1 MSIPMC
7 EVSACIYQHQVIAA
21 VRSDF
26 SSGPPYTSVQF
37 RTHPYKLNIQH
48 LVGWQEQFKGG
59 SSQIE
64 RA

>member
-7 EVSACIYQHQVIAA
+7 EVSAYIYQHQVIAA

-48 LVGWQEQFKGG
+48 FVGGQQLFKGG
-59 SSQIE
+59 SCQIE
-64 RA
+64 